1 MITTELIGLLAGIG
15 VSLLTMLTPIIRL
28 NGVLTRLSDLL
39 ESLHTRTLK
48 CEARL
53 DEHEAR
59 FARAE
64 TQAARVAESVKA
76 AHRRLDEINKE

>member
-1 MITTELIGLLAGIG
+1 MISAELIGLMAGIG
-15 VSLLTMLTPIIRL
+15 VSLLTLLTPIIRL

-39 ESLHTRTLK
+39 ESLHTRTLR

-64 TQAARVAESVKA
+64 SAAARTAEAVKQ
-76 AHRRLDEINKE
+76 AHHRLDEINKE

>member
-1 MITTELIGLLAGIG
+1 MITADLIGLMAGIG
-15 VSLLTMLTPIIRL
+15 VSLLTLLTPIIRL

-39 ESLHTRTLK
+39 ESLHTRTLR

-64 TQAARVAESVKA
+64 TAAARVAESVKQ
-76 AHRRLDEINKE
+76 AHHRLDEINKE